1 MVSVPR
7 TYGFGSETVRFWF
20 GERTVLGRRTYGF
33 GTENV
38 KGRRLETDYKP
49 FWNTLVHI
57 LTNKLT
63 GENKV

>member
-1 MVSVPR
+1 MDDIIIEAV
-7 TYGFGSETVRFWF
+7 FLLWF
-20 GERTVLGRRTYGF
+20 PSQERTVLVRRTYGF